1 MSITTNCPNC
11 EREYKLADTQEGKTV
26 RCKDCGEKF
35 VVEAPRRPRAE
46 DEEDDHRPRRRS
58 ARARDDEEEEERVST
73 VPTRARRGPARAR
86 DDEEEEE
93 RPRRR
98 SSPDRDEE
106 EEEERPRR
114 RPTKKG
120 GVPLWAWLAGGGGL
134 LVVVVGVV
142 VLVVVLRKGDKGGGS
157 AGPGGAPGG
166 ASKVTAKNGDSLLEG
181 MTVKEAEDI
190 LGPGKV
196 CSLDEIL
203 KVCETEGGTGGPR
216 GGRLHDPARAGTES
230 SWRLWQNDGVSVM
243 VSFRKGNSGIERVS
257 TVLRLTRLPGGGIA
271 SMRRAMLYPDLD
283 AVAAEREKKR
293 ATLKD
298 PRWKTGPA
306 IRTALVGKWRSPKK
320 VGFRQG
326 WDFNGDGKCVAYQG
340 FYGNLPGQDNLN
352 VDRRGEYRFLDDEHV
367 EIVTTIPNLGF
378 PGQPPAQRTERY
390 KVLVDDKELVFVDEH
405 PTEPAPQPALQRE
418 R

>member
-1 MSITTNCPNC
+1 MSITTNCPHC
-11 EREYKLADTQEGKTV
+11 EREYKLADMQDGKTV

-46 DEEDDHRPRRRS
+46 DEEDDPRPRRRS
-58 ARARDDEEEEERVST
+58 ARAR
-73 VPTRARRGPARAR
+73 
-86 DDEEEEE
+86 DEEEEE

-98 SSPDRDEE
+98 SSPDRDED
-106 EEEERPRR
+106 EEERPRR
-114 RPTKKG
+114 RPAKKG

-142 VLVVVLRKGDKGGGS
+142 VLVIVLRKGDKGSDS

-166 ASKVTAKNGDSLLEG
+166 GPGGGPKVTAKNADSLLEG

-216 GGRLHDPARAGTES
+216 GRRLIEPARAGDES

-243 VSFRKGNSGIERVS
+243 VSFRKGKSGIERVS
-257 TVLRLTRLPGGGIA
+257 TVLRLSRAPGGGLA

-283 AVAAEREKKR
+283 AVAAAREKKL

-306 IRTALVGKWRSPKK
+306 IRTALVGKWRSPKV
-320 VGFRQG
+320 VGFRRG
-326 WDFNGDGKCVAYQG
+326 WDFNADGKCVSYQG
-340 FYGNLPGQDNLN
+340 FYGNLPGHDKMN
-352 VDRRGEYRFLDDEHV
+352 VDRRGEYRFPDDEHV
-367 EIVTTIPNLGF
+367 EIVTTSPQLGF
-378 PGQPPAQRTERY
+378 PGEPPAPRTERY
-390 KVLVDDKELVFVDEH
+390 KVLVDDKELVLVDEH
-405 PTEPAPQPALQRE
+405 PTEPNPQPALQRE